1 MPGELLHDLKV
12 PHQLDEKA
20 RQDFVSTLRGFILH
34 DMANDLRE
42 VYHRDVLP
50 VATRELGH
58 APTSSGE
65 VHKALKSNLNFKLY
79 SAMRV
84 NAQEMVWDSVRAPV
98 ERNAKRINAQVA
110 SYASKPKGSL
120 TLNPSLQVPRS
131 VSALDVHLMPGNYH
145 QEHTADDASQG
156 ALYDN
161 GTVVFFM
168 GLLGPDQGDIGRSIA
183 RFVKARYPD
192 IKPARILDLGC
203 TLGHNT
209 VPWAQTWPEAEVHA
223 IDVSA
228 PVLRYAFARSEA
240 LGQAVHYHQMNATA
254 LDFEDN
260 SFDIVW
266 SSMFLHEVAL
276 KDTHKALAE
285 AYRVLKPGGL
295 MLHME
300 LPPNKALPAYDGF
313 YLDWDSWYNM
323 EPFYKTFRDQDPA
336 KLVAAAGFKP
346 ESFVEHVVPSL
357 NWYGEET
364 FEKAIGGS
372 TAVGKDTGR
381 LAEGVSW
388 YWFGARK

>member
-1 MPGELLHDLKV
+1 MPGELAHDLKI
-12 PHQLDEKA
+12 PHSLDERA
-20 RQDFVSTLRGFILH
+20 RQDFVSSLRGFVLH

-50 VATRELGH
+50 EATRRLGH
-58 APTSSGE
+58 EPADSGE
-65 VHKALKSNLNFKLY
+65 VHRALKSNLTFQLY

-98 ERNAKRINAQVA
+98 ERSAAWINAKVEDA
-110 SYASKPKGSL
+110 SREARGSL
-120 TLNPSLQVPRS
+120 TLDPTLSLPRN
-131 VSALDVHLMPGNYH
+131 VSALDVHLMPGNYDS
-145 QEHTADDASQG
+145 EHGPGDASQG

-183 RFVKARYPD
+183 RFVRARYPD
-192 IKPARILDLGC
+192 IEPSKMLDLGC

-209 VPWAQTWPEAEVHA
+209 VPWAETFPDAEVHA

-228 PVLRYAFARSEA
+228 PVLRYAFARAESMQ
-240 LGQAVHYHQMNATA
+240 QAVHFRQMNATSLA
-254 LDFEDN
+254 YEDN
-260 SFDIVW
+260 SFDVVW
-266 SSMFLHEVAL
+266 SSMFLHELPL
-276 KDTHKALAE
+276 KDIRKVLSE
-285 AYRVLKPGGL
+285 AYRVLRPGGL

-323 EPFYKTFRDQDPA
+323 EPFYKTFRDQDPT
-336 KLVAAAGFKP
+336 KLLAEAGFP
-346 ESFVEHVVPSL
+346 ADGLIEHVVPSV
-357 NWYGEET
+357 NWYGEEV
-364 FEKAIGGS
+364 FAGAIGEGAS
-372 TAVGKDTGR
+372 VGKDTGR

-388 YWFGARK
+388 YFFGARK